1 MIDVGVAGV
10 FFLGR
15 SRVLGGCRVLSVG
28 PGAPAGRR
36 ADGHRPGAAAPREV
50 ITPPRSRSFSQSSGV
65 IGCRSGRRGR
75 RPLRADPAPERERTF
90 PT

>member
-15 SRVLGGCRVLSVG
+15 SRVLGGWRVLSVG

-50 ITPPRSRSFSQSSGV
+50 ITPGAFSVPRRNVNVPFSRPTGVSLEFSSLV
-65 IGCRSGRRGR
+65 
-75 RPLRADPAPERERTF
+75 F
-90 PT
+90 